1 MNSAISPHPRL
12 NGEERQL
19 LRGGPGD
26 IPIVHTLYDT
36 YVLWNEVLEKFPK
49 LQRYTLGESCSRYLL
64 STLELLLAA
73 ATLAN
78 QAEKMIKLKEASAK
92 VDTAKLLVRLC
103 KDCKCMTNVQYLK
116 TESKLIDV
124 GKMLGGWIKSA
135 G

>member
-1 MNSAISPHPRL
+1 
-12 NGEERQL
+12 L
-19 LRGGPGD
+19 LHGGPGD

-64 STLELLLAA
+64 TTLELLLAA
-73 ATLAN
+73 AALAN

-92 VDTAKLLVRLC
+92 VDTAKLLIRLC

>member
-1 MNSAISPHPRL
+1 M
-12 NGEERQL
+12 

-49 LQRYTLGESCSRYLL
+49 LQRYTLGENCSRYLL
-64 STLELLLAA
+64 CTLELLLAA
-73 ATLAN
+73 ATLAS
-78 QAEKMIKLKEASAK
+78 QTEKLIKLKEASAK
-92 VDTAKLLVRLC
+92 IDTVKLLVRLC
-103 KDCKCMTNVQYLK
+103 KDCKCITNIHYLK
-116 TESKLIDV
+116 TESKLIDI